1 MPGIMPIVSPFLKSR
16 LTNKN
21 LLAFTVKDEEEGGL
35 NQRLIWRRKVGFKK
49 YFVQEGGDVYIPKD
63 VYLWICI
70 YG

>member
-35 NQRLIWRRKVGFKK
+35 NQRMIWGRKDGF
-49 YFVQEGGDVYIPKD
+49 
-63 VYLWICI
+63 
-70 YG
+70 